1 MRPLEPSYEE
11 IDLREPKPHH
21 QPPLATDP
29 ELVAA
34 NSSEDPDFYDSPRRP
49 PDGSAPSEPS
59 DAWVQASN
67 QPWADTRTRR
77 RLPRSANVLVS
88 VASLLSVLLFLL
100 GLSVALQAFL
110 LRKLQPDWA
119 AETDADQQRTRLQ
132 RQAIKVIAC
141 NCLHPRVF
149 FDEKEELGAALTT
162 TSRSSEPGPPSFPL
176 LPREAYLSGRR
187 LFCVFNAD
195 RWTDGSRL
203 RRRTGRGGLAY
214 GIETFPYHLCTDA
227 VYCCAAMGTEGGA
240 LKVDTFMPL
249 RFAALRLKNPQ
260 LRLWLSVG
268 GSVERSTGFSRAALD
283 DEANREFVRCAVDWL
298 QEFGYQGLLLHW
310 TFPEAHEKHFLVAL
324 DMTGQSL
331 GAVLPLDDTLRSRFD
346 TEAVTE
352 LLDQRSVLIIPEE
365 TRDRSFNRTF
375 LPYSK
380 EVLEQYARAS
390 LDLGSSHE
398 SCYLV
403 SLSGTSLAL
412 RNSDHWD
419 VGDAAE
425 GPGVIG
431 GARLGQV
438 AFDDICVRHWIG
450 SKWVGYLTED
460 TLRDFLSDVAI
471 STGSRGCLGVAD
483 PEWDDFSGVCQPD
496 SPYPLTKVVSDA
508 ALTIKWVGY
517 LTEDT
522 LRDFLSD
529 VAISTGSRGCLG
541 VADPEWDD
549 FSGVCQPDSPYP
561 LTRIVSD
568 AALTIKGLRTSFEA
582 ESLTSKTSTSEQTAT
597 TASTGKEESHLE
609 PI

>member
-1 MRPLEPSYEE
+1 MA
-11 IDLREPKPHH
+11 
-21 QPPLATDP
+21 AT
-29 ELVAA
+29 E
-34 NSSEDPDFYDSPRRP
+34 
-49 PDGSAPSEPS
+49 
-59 DAWVQASN
+59 
-67 QPWADTRTRR
+67 
-77 RLPRSANVLVS
+77 
-88 VASLLSVLLFLL
+88 
-100 GLSVALQAFL
+100 
-110 LRKLQPDWA
+110 
-119 AETDADQQRTRLQ
+119 
-132 RQAIKVIAC
+132 
-141 NCLHPRVF
+141 
-149 FDEKEELGAALTT
+149 EELGAALTT
-162 TSRSSEPGPPSFPL
+162 TSQSSEPGSPSFPL

-187 LFCVFNAD
+187 LFCLFNAD

-227 VYCCAAMGTEGGA
+227 VYCCASMGTEGGA

-268 GSVERSTGFSRAALD
+268 GSAERSTGFSRAALD

-310 TFPEAHEKHFLVAL
+310 TFPEAHERHFLVAL

-346 TEAVTE
+346 AEAVTE

-390 LDLGSSHE
+390 LDLGTSHE

-431 GARLGQV
+431 GAGLGQV
-438 AFDDICVRHWIG
+438 AFDDVCVRHWIG
-450 SKWVGYLTED
+450 SKVKKYGVISRRGSQWVGYLTAD

-471 STGSRGCLGVAD
+471 A
-483 PEWDDFSGVCQPD
+483 
-496 SPYPLTKVVSDA
+496 
-508 ALTIKWVGY
+508 
-517 LTEDT
+517 
-522 LRDFLSD
+522 
-529 VAISTGSRGCLG
+529 TGSRGCLG

-561 LTRIVSD
+561 LTRVVSD
-568 AALTIKGLRTSFEA
+568 AALAIKATPKTQQSGLA
-582 ESLTSKTSTSEQTAT
+582 IKKVL
-597 TASTGKEESHLE
+597 
-609 PI
+609 P

>member
-11 IDLREPKPHH
+11 INPREHKSRH

-29 ELVAA
+29 ELVAG
-34 NSSEDPDFYDSPRRP
+34 NSSEDPDSYDSPRRP
-49 PDGSAPSEPS
+49 PDGSALSEPS

-67 QPWADTRTRR
+67 QPWTDTRTRR

-110 LRKLQPDWA
+110 LRKLQLDWA
-119 AETDADQQRTRLQ
+119 AETDADHQRTRLQ
-132 RQAIKVIAC
+132 RQAIEVIAC
-141 NCLHPRVF
+141 KPVHSRVV
-149 FDEKEELGAALTT
+149 FDVEEELGAALTT

-176 LPREAYLSGRR
+176 LPSEAYLSGRR

-195 RWTDGSRL
+195 RWTDGSLL

-249 RFAALRLKNPQ
+249 RFAGLRLKNPQ

-268 GSVERSTGFSRAALD
+268 GSAERSIGFSRAALD

-310 TFPEAHEKHFLVAL
+310 TFPEAHERHFLVAL

-346 TEAVTE
+346 AEAVTE
-352 LLDQRSVLIIPEE
+352 LLDQRSVLITPEE

-380 EVLEQYARAS
+380 EV
-390 LDLGSSHE
+390 
-398 SCYLV
+398 
-403 SLSGTSLAL
+403 
-412 RNSDHWD
+412 
-419 VGDAAE
+419 
-425 GPGVIG
+425 
-431 GARLGQV
+431 
-438 AFDDICVRHWIG
+438 
-450 SKWVGYLTED
+450 
-460 TLRDFLSDVAI
+460 
-471 STGSRGCLGVAD
+471 
-483 PEWDDFSGVCQPD
+483 
-496 SPYPLTKVVSDA
+496 
-508 ALTIKWVGY
+508 
-517 LTEDT
+517 
-522 LRDFLSD
+522 
-529 VAISTGSRGCLG
+529 
-541 VADPEWDD
+541 
-549 FSGVCQPDSPYP
+549 
-561 LTRIVSD
+561 
-568 AALTIKGLRTSFEA
+568 
-582 ESLTSKTSTSEQTAT
+582 
-597 TASTGKEESHLE
+597 
-609 PI
+609 